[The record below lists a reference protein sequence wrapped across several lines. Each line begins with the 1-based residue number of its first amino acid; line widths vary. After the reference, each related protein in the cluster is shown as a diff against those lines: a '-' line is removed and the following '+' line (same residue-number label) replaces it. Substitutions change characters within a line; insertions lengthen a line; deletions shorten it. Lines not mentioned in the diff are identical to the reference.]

1 MFRLPLSALFQL
13 SSVELFEYSGEED
26 SRPKRLSEVGG
37 MHLCFEVD
45 DVHACAERLRAQGV
59 DMLDG
64 PNLVESGPLRGFNW
78 IYFRSPWGLMLEAA
92 ASTGLVTK
100 AIRRIDCG
108 VPSQRENTAPD
119 IRPHIESGASDESEE
134 CLPLS

>member
-1 MFRLPLSALFQL
+1 ADIRSDPCRKARPSAV
-13 SSVELFEYSGEED
+13 SYTTPVDTILFEYSGEED

-78 IYFRSPWGLMLEAA
+78 IYFRPPWGLMLEAA
-92 ASTGLVTK
+92 SFNRLGY
-100 AIRRIDCG
+100 
-108 VPSQRENTAPD
+108 
-119 IRPHIESGASDESEE
+119 ESNSSHRLWSAK
-134 CLPLS
+134 PA

>member
-1 MFRLPLSALFQL
+1 MPWQSRVDIIVWQRSLSVFRLPLSALFQL

-92 ASTGLVTK
+92 SFNRLGY
-100 AIRRIDCG
+100 
-108 VPSQRENTAPD
+108 
-119 IRPHIESGASDESEE
+119 ESNSSHRLWSAK
-134 CLPLS
+134 PV